1 MNNLDKRILEI
12 TKVYDNNGETY
23 DRYTVFTPDGAV
35 YGMSEGGEGFNQ
47 YIGDYTEVEMGEHL
61 GTKLDSVPESIKT
74 AVLNR
79 MVDSQ
84 FVDLFQY
91 YELMPENVSAT
102 FNMYYEMND
111 NEWSYDSLSKLQ
123 SELKELGYTFDYG
136 LDAEPYG
143 LRPIELSLNQL
154 KDFEEYEN
162 GGSVSES
169 EQSVEFEYKGKN
181 HKFSF
186 VPDEP
191 DMWTSFESHGLVFD
205 VHYDEGYN
213 EIVVYEVIDNEAQ
226 LEKSV
231 YNKRI
236 MRKGGS
242 VYNKGRSWHLD
253 RQKHNKSESWEKP
266 MRKRKKRYATGGG
279 LDKFM
284 IGDLVFAKDE
294 GMNGLVGLV
303 ISDVRKNEDGVMEYD
318 ILYRGYSGDII
329 PTAENDLVDIRQG
342 YMDIAQNKSDISSYT
357 SIAEK
362 RGITINPVYQQV
374 IDEEYEYK
382 NGGGV
387 KYPTELKVGSVLEG
401 VGFPMLKGIDG
412 GNYYT
417 IVEMDNYS
425 ATLVKSDKN
434 GNKKGSKKVRHYLS
448 SIEGGIKTASK
459 GDENGILV
467 VKYANGGGVD
477 SYNLDN
483 EINQLYKKS
492 GFINSD
498 FNWKLKLL
506 EMLQDQSIEAYN
518 IYQKLSKEQKEQVLQ
533 EQYEVDNDMGSDGDG
548 KIKTTKENLKILLED
563 AKNGKKY
570 AKGGGVGKMYLI
582 SYIDENGYEVKK
594 KVSVDELKLL
604 TPIVNYTIIKEYAKG
619 GNINSGREAMFKSQ
633 EPHEQRYKRKRE
645 WKEYKKEGWFGDWF
659 RDGGGV
665 GEIDMND
672 IEKQAN
678 FYTDES
684 RWTTKPT
691 IEKFDKEIMEYQDL
705 KLQLDN
711 NQIRPSKII
720 GTGFKPQYARPLA
733 YKWINER
740 ILVAKRA
747 IEILIERQKQ
757 SKEGDI
763 SNLQKK
769 IDYINKNYDGVTASK
784 TYSDNRI
791 QVVSPYFNTLNEIK
805 RKEFEGSGL
814 MERYGNT
821 SSYVLYSNQTYEM
834 GGGMDDYTKSLG
846 MVRVKF
852 ADPKY
857 NYETNVS
864 GNITEE
870 KARNYFVGKMFDVGT
885 YPNENMQK
893 VIDIDFYPKGTY
905 ANGGGISDILYTD
918 SFELDKEKLAKAK
931 YHIAYNRGIYTV
943 IDNKTKNPITSF
955 PTQASAVN
963 YIKTNFGITMANGGG
978 IGNEEEMVK
987 SNLYNGEI
995 SCEKLTEII
1004 GCKPNYPYQIVGAI
1018 KLEKCYLRPY
1028 YKLV

>member
-61 GTKLDSVPESIKT
+61 GTKLDSVPESIKN

-91 YELMPENVSAT
+91 FELMPENVSAI
-102 FNMYYEMND
+102 FDMYYEMSGGDWDYD
-111 NEWSYDSLSKLQ
+111 NLSKLQ
-123 SELKELGYTFDYG
+123 EELKELGYTFDYG

-154 KDFEEYEN
+154 KDFEEYKN
-162 GGSVSES
+162 GGS
-169 EQSVEFEYKGKN
+169 
-181 HKFSF
+181 
-186 VPDEP
+186 
-191 DMWTSFESHGLVFD
+191 
-205 VHYDEGYN
+205 
-213 EIVVYEVIDNEAQ
+213 I
-226 LEKSV
+226 
-231 YNKRI
+231 
-236 MRKGGS
+236 
-242 VYNKGRSWHLD
+242 YNKGRSWHLD

-266 MRKRKKRYATGGG
+266 MRKRKKRYETGGG

-303 ISDVRKNEDGVMEYD
+303 VSDARKNEDGVIEYD
-318 ILYRGYSGDII
+318 ILYRGYRGDII

-448 SIEGGIKTASK
+448 SIEGGIKTASR
-459 GDENGILV
+459 GDNNGILV
-467 VKYANGGGVD
+467 VKY
-477 SYNLDN
+477 S
-483 EINQLYKKS
+483 
-492 GFINSD
+492 
-498 FNWKLKLL
+498 
-506 EMLQDQSIEAYN
+506 
-518 IYQKLSKEQKEQVLQ
+518 
-533 EQYEVDNDMGSDGDG
+533 
-548 KIKTTKENLKILLED
+548 
-563 AKNGKKY
+563 
-570 AKGGGVGKMYLI
+570 KGGGVGDKQVIEFEYKGKNHKF
-582 SYIDENGYEVKK
+582 SFVPDEPDMWTSFESHGLVFDVHYDEDYNEIVVYEVIDNEAQLGKSVYSKRIMKK
-594 KVSVDELKLL
+594 GGGVDDKKLYEIVFEDVFSFAIAKREANL
-604 TPIVNYTIIKEYAKG
+604 TNSQYNKALQQIKDKTIVVDRFNKSSGVHEQLRIKEIKPIFAKG
-619 GNINSGREAMFKSQ
+619 GGINSGRDNLFKSQ
-633 EPHEQRYKRKRE
+633 EPHEQKYKRKRE

-659 RDGGGV
+659 RDGG
-665 GEIDMND
+665 
-672 IEKQAN
+672 
-678 FYTDES
+678 S
-684 RWTTKPT
+684 
-691 IEKFDKEIMEYQDL
+691 
-705 KLQLDN
+705 
-711 NQIRPSKII
+711 
-720 GTGFKPQYARPLA
+720 
-733 YKWINER
+733 
-740 ILVAKRA
+740 
-747 IEILIERQKQ
+747 
-757 SKEGDI
+757 
-763 SNLQKK
+763 
-769 IDYINKNYDGVTASK
+769 
-784 TYSDNRI
+784 
-791 QVVSPYFNTLNEIK
+791 
-805 RKEFEGSGL
+805 
-814 MERYGNT
+814 
-821 SSYVLYSNQTYEM
+821 
-834 GGGMDDYTKSLG
+834 MDDYTKSLG

-864 GNITEE
+864 GSITEE
-870 KARNYFVGKMFDVGT
+870 QARNYFVGKMFDVGV
-885 YPNENMQK
+885 YPNQNMQR
-893 VIDIDFYPKGTY
+893 VIDIDFYTKGTY
-905 ANGGGISDILYTD
+905 DIGGGVEDSATIIIISQNNPLSKQIGTGWKDIYNSYGVSLVEKDGKKYIVFSYNYVSQVDKYVIKDDISYVMKTYNISNVEWNNLSDKRYALEMSKNEYKNGG
-918 SFELDKEKLAKAK
+918 
-931 YHIAYNRGIYTV
+931 N
-943 IDNKTKNPITSF
+943 
-955 PTQASAVN
+955 
-963 YIKTNFGITMANGGG
+963 

>member
-61 GTKLDSVPESIKT
+61 GTKLDSVPESIKSP
-74 AVLNR
+74 VLNR

-154 KDFEEYEN
+154 KDFEEYKN
-162 GGSVSES
+162 GGS
-169 EQSVEFEYKGKN
+169 
-181 HKFSF
+181 
-186 VPDEP
+186 
-191 DMWTSFESHGLVFD
+191 
-205 VHYDEGYN
+205 
-213 EIVVYEVIDNEAQ
+213 I
-226 LEKSV
+226 
-231 YNKRI
+231 
-236 MRKGGS
+236 
-242 VYNKGRSWHLD
+242 YNKGRSWHLD

-303 ISDVRKNEDGVMEYD
+303 ISDARKNEDGVMEYD

-329 PTAENDLVDIRQG
+329 PTAENDIVDIRQG

-387 KYPTELKVGSVLEG
+387 GKSKSYLHLYKLTYPNGQYRVEAYDGEAMTPKEALEKMRISLRGLKSYKYSGASNDSENYKKWYDKKDIGYSDTEAWDEVFGSQ
-401 VGFPMLKGIDG
+401 
-412 GNYYT
+412 
-417 IVEMDNYS
+417 
-425 ATLVKSDKN
+425 
-434 GNKKGSKKVRHYLS
+434 
-448 SIEGGIKTASK
+448 
-459 GDENGILV
+459 
-467 VKYANGGGVD
+467 KYAN
-477 SYNLDN
+477 
-483 EINQLYKKS
+483 
-492 GFINSD
+492 
-498 FNWKLKLL
+498 
-506 EMLQDQSIEAYN
+506 
-518 IYQKLSKEQKEQVLQ
+518 
-533 EQYEVDNDMGSDGDG
+533 
-548 KIKTTKENLKILLED
+548 
-563 AKNGKKY
+563 
-570 AKGGGVGKMYLI
+570 GGGVGKMYLI
-582 SYIDENGYEVKK
+582 SYTDENGYEVKK

-604 TPIVNYTIIKEYAKG
+604 TPIVNYTIIKEYSKG
-619 GNINSGREAMFKSQ
+619 GGINSGRDNLFKSQ

-659 RDGGGV
+659 RDGG
-665 GEIDMND
+665 
-672 IEKQAN
+672 
-678 FYTDES
+678 S
-684 RWTTKPT
+684 
-691 IEKFDKEIMEYQDL
+691 
-705 KLQLDN
+705 
-711 NQIRPSKII
+711 
-720 GTGFKPQYARPLA
+720 
-733 YKWINER
+733 
-740 ILVAKRA
+740 
-747 IEILIERQKQ
+747 
-757 SKEGDI
+757 
-763 SNLQKK
+763 
-769 IDYINKNYDGVTASK
+769 
-784 TYSDNRI
+784 
-791 QVVSPYFNTLNEIK
+791 
-805 RKEFEGSGL
+805 
-814 MERYGNT
+814 
-821 SSYVLYSNQTYEM
+821 
-834 GGGMDDYTKSLG
+834 MDDYNKSLG

-852 ADPKY
+852 ADSKY
-857 NYETNVS
+857 NYKTNVS
-864 GNITEE
+864 GSITEE
-870 KARNYFVGKMFDVGT
+870 QARNYFVGKMFDVGT

-893 VIDIDFYPKGTY
+893 AIDIDFYEKGTY
-905 ANGGGISDILYTD
+905 ENGGGVGNFSEYSNDALTDAIINLSRFENTEDDIQTLKEELKKRKESIKLD
-918 SFELDKEKLAKAK
+918 S
-931 YHIAYNRGIYTV
+931 
-943 IDNKTKNPITSF
+943 
-955 PTQASAVN
+955 
-963 YIKTNFGITMANGGG
+963 
-978 IGNEEEMVK
+978 EEEMVK

-1004 GCKPNYPYQIVGAI
+1004 GCNPNYPYQIVGAI

>member
-1 MNNLDKRILEI
+1 
-12 TKVYDNNGETY
+12 
-23 DRYTVFTPDGAV
+23 
-35 YGMSEGGEGFNQ
+35 
-47 YIGDYTEVEMGEHL
+47 MGEHL
-61 GTKLDSVPESIKT
+61 GTKLDSVPESIKS

-111 NEWSYDSLSKLQ
+111 NEWSYDSLSKLE

-154 KDFEEYEN
+154 KDFEEYKN
-162 GGSVSES
+162 GGS
-169 EQSVEFEYKGKN
+169 
-181 HKFSF
+181 
-186 VPDEP
+186 
-191 DMWTSFESHGLVFD
+191 
-205 VHYDEGYN
+205 
-213 EIVVYEVIDNEAQ
+213 I
-226 LEKSV
+226 
-231 YNKRI
+231 
-236 MRKGGS
+236 
-242 VYNKGRSWHLD
+242 YNKGRSWHLD
-253 RQKHNKSESWEKP
+253 RQKYNKSESWEKP
-266 MRKRKKRYATGGG
+266 MRKRKKRYETGGGVGEFKNDGHGNYTNDEGYSLIDQFDGTYQVLDADGMDIVGEYLTLKEGKQAIKDYMEENEKYAKGGG

-303 ISDVRKNEDGVMEYD
+303 ISDARKNEDGVMEYD

-329 PTAENDLVDIRQG
+329 PTDENDIVDIRQG

-382 NGGGV
+382 DG
-387 KYPTELKVGSVLEG
+387 GSVKFDEISEY
-401 VGFPMLKGIDG
+401 VKKIRENRKAKGLG
-412 GNYYT
+412 
-417 IVEMDNYS
+417 EM
-425 ATLVKSDKN
+425 T
-434 GNKKGSKKVRHYLS
+434 
-448 SIEGGIKTASK
+448 
-459 GDENGILV
+459 
-467 VKYANGGGVD
+467 
-477 SYNLDN
+477 
-483 EINQLYKKS
+483 
-492 GFINSD
+492 
-498 FNWKLKLL
+498 
-506 EMLQDQSIEAYN
+506 
-518 IYQKLSKEQKEQVLQ
+518 QKEHSDLINELQKKFNKYGFEEFDEYVKKIRENRKGLGEMTQKEHSDLINELQ
-533 EQYEVDNDMGSDGDG
+533 EKFN
-548 KIKTTKENLKILLED
+548 
-563 AKNGKKY
+563 KY
-570 AKGGGVGKMYLI
+570 AKGGG
-582 SYIDENGYEVKK
+582 
-594 KVSVDELKLL
+594 
-604 TPIVNYTIIKEYAKG
+604 
-619 GNINSGREAMFKSQ
+619 INSGRDNLFKSQ

-659 RDGGGV
+659 RDGGVILMEGDMVKIMPNYPSIYTNEKAQIVREMPDGKTYEVKIRHKTGNEYQKFDKSELVFLGNEPKWKLEKGGGVGIDKNELSEADMIFIDNMELWVIGSDKVPSEKEEAIQYATSKAKKINSNFNPNHLLGISKWYAKGGGV

-821 SSYVLYSNQTYEM
+821 SSYVLYSNNIYEM

-852 ADPKY
+852 TDPKY

-864 GNITEE
+864 GTITEE

-893 VIDIDFYPKGTY
+893 VIDIDFYPKGSY
-905 ANGGGISDILYTD
+905 ANGGGVGNFSEYSNDALTD
-918 SFELDKEKLAKAK
+918 AIINLSRFENTED
-931 YHIAYNRGIYTV
+931 
-943 IDNKTKNPITSF
+943 D
-955 PTQASAVN
+955 
-963 YIKTNFGITMANGGG
+963 IKTLKEELKKRKESIKLDS
-978 IGNEEEMVK
+978 EEEMVK